1 MKTHFVKSAFIF
13 LSTVVTLTA
22 CNDARDAISPIGGTV
37 SGTESTQTAGLGD
50 FKTLQFDANL
60 FRSKIDAY
68 LKTQN
73 LAGYG
78 FSIIVNGQTQNPGN
92 GGDGWA
98 RKAVDSP
105 SLKHGGTIRNELAS
119 CSKFITALSVG
130 RALEMAGLSLDDKIW
145 PYVPTYMTPSTGFKN
160 ISFRQL
166 LSHHSGVKNY
176 GSQNDADNGHLT
188 DMEHTIE
195 DGIDGNTYDTY
206 VYSNMGY
213 ALGRILV
220 PYIIWKKVQKLSTA
234 EIQAKE
240 VNKAQ
245 LDYTL
250 ADCFLQF
257 TQTNVFYKAG
267 LSDWNQIGAT
277 YWGNNQPTLY
287 YASTNAAETGASKT
301 SDIRNLGPGGFD
313 LSAQEL
319 AMVVTAARTNK
330 IISSDLLAQF
340 KAGYK
345 KAQMGFDDAMAGKY
359 GNYYWKNGGTDRA
372 ESVLVDFDGPQT
384 NVQVAVVANSSNGTF
399 NSPGW
404 LKDAYDASWK

>member
-1 MKTHFVKSAFIF
+1 MKTRFVKSTLIC
-13 LSTVVTLTA
+13 LSTIATLTA
-22 CNDARDAISPIGGTV
+22 CNDARDAISPM
-37 SGTESTQTAGLGD
+37 SGTIAGSEPTTSSIGD
-50 FKTLQFDANL
+50 IKTLQFDANL
-60 FRSKIDAY
+60 FRSKLDAY

-98 RKAVDSP
+98 RKAIDSP

-119 CSKFITALSVG
+119 CSKFITALSMG
-130 RALEMAGLSLDDKIW
+130 KALEMAGLSLDEKIW
-145 PYVPTYMTPSTGFKN
+145 PYVPTYMTPSNGFKN

-176 GSQNDADNGHLT
+176 GSQNDDDNGHLP

-195 DGIDGNTYDTY
+195 DGIDGAGYDTY
-206 VYSNMGY
+206 AYSNMGY
-213 ALGRILV
+213 ALCRVLV
-220 PYIIWKKVQKLSTA
+220 PYVIWKKVQKLSLS

-257 TQTNVFYKAG
+257 TRANVFYKSG
-267 LSDWNQIGAT
+267 LADWNQLGAT
-277 YWGNNQPTLY
+277 YWGSNSPTLY
-287 YASTNAAETGASKT
+287 YASTNAAESGATKT

-319 AMVVTAARTNK
+319 AMVVTAARANK
-330 IISSDLLAQF
+330 IVSEAMMDQF

-345 KAQMGFDDAMAGKY
+345 AAQMGFDDAISGKY
-359 GNYYWKNGGTDRA
+359 GRYYWKNGGTDRA
-372 ESVLVDFDGPQT
+372 ESLLIDFDGAQA
-384 NVQVAVVANSSNGTF
+384 NIQVAIVANSSNGTF
-399 NSPGW
+399 NSPDW
-404 LKDAYDASWK
+404 VKSLYESCWK